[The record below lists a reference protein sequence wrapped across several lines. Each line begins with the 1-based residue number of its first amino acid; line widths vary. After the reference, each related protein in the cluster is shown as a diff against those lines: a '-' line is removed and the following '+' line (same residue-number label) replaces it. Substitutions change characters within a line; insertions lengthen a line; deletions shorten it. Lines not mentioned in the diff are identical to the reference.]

1 VFFLLFCRVL
11 GIRVGVVIIVG
22 RIFVWFGIWGGDA
35 GGKVV
40 FVMVGTIERALVQA
54 VAFVLQQFQF

>member
-11 GIRVGVVIIVG
+11 GIGVGVVIIVG
-22 RIFVWFGIWGGDA
+22 RIFVGFGIWGGDA
-35 GGKVV
+35 SGKVV

-54 VAFVLQQFQF
+54 VAFILQQFQF

>member
-11 GIRVGVVIIVG
+11 GIGVGVVIIVG
-22 RIFVWFGIWGGDA
+22 RIFVGFGIWGGDA

-40 FVMVGTIERALVQA
+40 FIMVGTFEHALVQA
-54 VAFVLQQFQF
+54 VTFILQQFQF